1 MSRNEKSS
9 LNHFGNKMMKEGS
22 LNRLLGKQCKIVTK
36 EPGDEKNHIVI
47 GVIKEIKYDEKFI
60 IIESSHGIGSL
71 NMQTIVAIKP
81 WKQYNI

>member
-9 LNHFGNKMMKEGS
+9 LNYFGSKIMREES

-36 EPGDEKNHIVI
+36 EPGDKINHIVI
-47 GVIKEIKYDEKFI
+47 GIIMEIEYNEKFI
-60 IIESSHGIGSL
+60 IIESNHGVSCLSIQS
-71 NMQTIVAIKP
+71 IVAIKP